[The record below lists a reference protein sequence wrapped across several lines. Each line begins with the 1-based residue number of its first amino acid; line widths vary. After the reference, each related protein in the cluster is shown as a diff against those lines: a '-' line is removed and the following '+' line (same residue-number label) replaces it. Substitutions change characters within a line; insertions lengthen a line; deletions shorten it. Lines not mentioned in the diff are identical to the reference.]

1 MNCLQKGRMFTFFLV
16 CLFLFYVLY
25 RQKPRFE
32 RLNVFLKHML
42 DQVSNNIVKRL
53 RSDKL
58 DETQVQQLTVQRG
71 LEQLRQAFPE
81 GISEDVQ
88 KLLECLMQLSFNFG
102 GPALLFKITNQ
113 YDLVDKTQVYD
124 RLILLVRTLGKPEEF
139 EKAVISCQQKG
150 QELQQAWVF

>member
-53 RSDKL
+53 RSDIS
-58 DETQVQQLTVQRG
+58 DRTRVEQIAVQRG
-71 LEQLRQAFPE
+71 LDKLREAFPE
-81 GISEDVQ
+81 GIPEDVQ

-102 GPALLFKITNQ
+102 GPALLFKITNHH
-113 YDLVDKTQVYD
+113 DLVNKAEGYD
-124 RLILLVRTLGKPEEF
+124 RLIRLVRTLDKPEEF
-139 EKAVISCQQKG
+139 EKAVVSCQQKG